1 MAILILLI
9 IAWGALAFGAVYEWA
24 YWPLLAAATATGVWG
39 LVRHVPRVRQR
50 INVPVLAG
58 IVIMTAAIGAQL
70 IPMPRATLVQ
80 VSRGTDE
87 FLRQYDVGY
96 ALRVVLVAR
105 GIGDG
110 GHPGPEGPGL
120 RTEAPGLR
128 TDAGQIRHP
137 LSIHPRK
144 TWVGLAFVVG
154 LGVFLLGVAR
164 GLDGFE
170 LRFFVQALAGL
181 GVLLSLIGIVQ
192 RALWNGKF
200 YGFWTA
206 ENVDVTGFGPFIN
219 RNHFAGWMLM
229 AVPLVL
235 SYSAAQVMR
244 GMENVSPG
252 WRNRAMWFSTSE
264 ARRAVLTG
272 LSALVMALAATLTVS
287 RSGIMCLLLAIL
299 ISGFH
304 FLRHQG
310 LTARQ
315 RWLWAYIVVAFVVA
329 AGWAGLDDVLIRFDA
344 MDSGMAARAGAWRDA
359 WRIHE
364 MFPWFGTGFNTYGT
378 ATVLLQ
384 QFQVG
389 VAHYV
394 EAHNDYLQIFV
405 EGGYLVAVPAFILM
419 VIVAWQIRARFRE
432 GQDDHTGYWIR
443 LGAVTGIIAMMAQEL
458 VEFSLQ
464 MPGNAVLFTVLCG
477 VAMRRATD
485 KTGPRGIRLRPS
497 GYGGQE
503 GQGAGDKA
511 APSATPGL
519 PSTTLRPGKPR
530 GYVRSVT
537 LLVLAVTMAGCGQ
550 KGADSSSVEAV
561 YSKTTGKLELL
572 KYDSNKD
579 GKKDAWS
586 YMDGTR
592 LLRIEIDSDFNG
604 VIDRWEYYTD
614 AGAIEKIGF
623 SRQKDGVVDAWA
635 FQAPDGSIGQVQV
648 STNRD
653 GKVTRWEY
661 YEKGALVRAEDDS
674 DGDGRPDRWETY
686 QDGALATLSLDTTK
700 QGRPDRRLTYGRNG
714 VTVERLR

>member
-9 IAWGALAFGAVYEWA
+9 LAWGALAFGAVYEWA
-24 YWPLLAAATATGVWG
+24 YWPLLAASAAAGVWG
-39 LVRHVPRVRQR
+39 LVRDVPRVRHR

-58 IVIMTAAIGAQL
+58 ILLMATAIGMQL
-70 IPMPRATLVQ
+70 IPMPRATLMQ
-80 VSRGTDE
+80 MSPATDE

-105 GIGDG
+105 GITA
-110 GHPGPEGPGL
+110 PGAPGAEAPGL
-120 RTEAPGLR
+120 HEGKDPAPNERSGLR
-128 TDAGQIRHP
+128 TDAATLRHP
-137 LSIHPRK
+137 LSIDPHK
-144 TWVGLAFVVG
+144 TMVGLAFLIG
-154 LGVFLLGVAR
+154 LGLLLLGVVR
-164 GLDGFE
+164 GLEGLE
-170 LRFFVQALAGL
+170 LRIVVQGLAAL
-181 GVLLSLIGIVQ
+181 GVLLSLTGIVQ

-200 YGFWTA
+200 YGFWTP

-244 GMENVSPG
+244 GMEHVSPG

-287 RSGIMCLLLAIL
+287 RSGIVCLLIAIL
-299 ISGFH
+299 IFGFH
-304 FLRHQG
+304 VLRHHG
-310 LTARQ
+310 LTGRQ
-315 RWLWAYIVVAFVVA
+315 RWLWAYTVIAFVVI
-329 AGWAGLDDVLIRFDA
+329 AGWVGIDDVLIRFDA
-344 MDSGMAARAGAWRDA
+344 MDSGMAARTGAWRDA

-364 MFPWFGTGFNTYGT
+364 MFPWFGVGFNTYGT

-389 VAHYV
+389 VAHYI
-394 EAHNDYLQIFV
+394 EAHNDYLQILV
-405 EGGYLVAVPAFILM
+405 EGGYLVAVPALLLM
-419 VIVAWQIRARFRE
+419 VLVAWQIRARFRE

-443 LGAVTGIIAMMAQEL
+443 LGAVTGIIAMMAQE
-458 VEFSLQ
+458 VVDFSLQ
-464 MPGNAVLFTVLCG
+464 MPGNAVLFTVLCA
-477 VAMRRATD
+477 VAIRKATP
-485 KTGPRGIRLRPS
+485 KAGARGSGLGAWDPEVRSPRPS
-497 GYGGQE
+497 GR
-503 GQGAGDKA
+503 GDQA
-511 APSATPGL
+511 QSATPDL
-519 PSTTLRPGKPR
+519 KVR
-530 GYVRSVT
+530 GYVLI
-537 LLVLAVTMAGCGQ
+537 LLALGMSACGE
-550 KGADSSSVEAV
+550 KKADSKSVEAV

-579 GKKDAWS
+579 GKTDVWS

-592 LLRIEIDSDFNG
+592 LLRLEIDSDFNG

-635 FQAPDGSIGQVQV
+635 FQAPDGTIGQVQV
-648 STNRD
+648 STRRD
-653 GKVTRWEY
+653 GTVTRWEH
-661 YEKGALVRAEDDS
+661 YEKGVLVRAEDDS

-686 QDGALATLSLDTTK
+686 QDGALATLALDTMK
-700 QGRPDRRLTYGRNG
+700 QGRPDRRLIYGRTG
-714 VTVERLR
+714 VTVEKLP